1 MDGEA
6 ASRKGNDAP
15 MMRSMFAAISGL
27 KTHQIMMDVTAND
40 IANVN
45 TIGYKASRTTFKDSL
60 AQLQRGGAGQ
70 GPGQGGSNPSQVGLG
85 TQLGTIDNVMASGAL
100 QSTGNSTDVAIQG
113 EGWFRIGQATVA
125 GTTATLTAGTQQY
138 TRAGNFKPNDQGYL
152 VTGDGYYVIGRTV
165 PSTTVTAA
173 PPGADQLIQIP
184 TGATGVAI
192 GGDGSVSYTPAGST
206 TRVTAGYISL
216 AKFPNESG
224 LQRASGNRW
233 TANAASGAEEL
244 GTPGG
249 DFGGTTSG
257 TLEMSNVDLATEFT
271 NMISAQRGFQANSR
285 VISTADDMLNDLVN
299 LKR

>member
-1 MDGEA
+1 
-6 ASRKGNDAP
+6 

-27 KTHQIMMDVTAND
+27 KQHQLMMDVTAND

-45 TIGYKASRTTFKDSL
+45 TIGYKSSRTTFKDSL
-60 AQLQRGGAGQ
+60 AQLQRGGSGQ
-70 GPGQGGSNPSQVGLG
+70 GPGQGGSNPAQVGLG
-85 TQLGTIDNVMASGAL
+85 VQLGSIDSVITSGAT
-100 QSTGNSTDVAIQG
+100 QSTGNALDVSVQG
-113 EGWFRIGQATVA
+113 EGWFRIGQGTVA
-125 GTTATLTAGTQQY
+125 GTTATLSAGTEQY
-138 TRAGNFKPNDQGYL
+138 TRAGNFSRNDQGYL
-152 VTGDGYYVIGRTV
+152 VTADGFYVVGRTV
-165 PSTTVTAA
+165 PSTTVTAT

-184 TGATGVAI
+184 QGATGVAI
-192 GGDGSVSYTPAGST
+192 GQDGSVSYLPAGSA
-206 TRVTAGYISL
+206 TRTTAGYLSL

-233 TANAASGAEEL
+233 TSSGASGAEEV

-249 DFGGTTSG
+249 DFGATTSG

-299 LKR
+299 LKH

>member
-1 MDGEA
+1 
-6 ASRKGNDAP
+6 

-45 TIGYKASRTTFKDSL
+45 TIGYKSSRTTFKDSL

-70 GPGQGGSNPSQVGLG
+70 GPGQGGSNPAQVGLG
-85 TQLGTIDNVMASGAL
+85 TQLGSIDNVMGSGAL
-100 QSTGNSTDVAIQG
+100 QSTGNALDVAIQG
-113 EGWFRIGQATVA
+113 DGWFRIGQATVA
-125 GTTATLTAGTQQY
+125 GATATLTAGTQQY
-138 TRAGNFKPNDQGYL
+138 TRAGNFSRNDQGYL
-152 VTGDGYYVIGRTV
+152 VTADGFYVIGRDV
-165 PSTTVTAA
+165 PSTTVSAT

-184 TGATGVAI
+184 QGASSIAI
-192 GGDGSVSYTPAGST
+192 GQDGSVSYIPAGSS
-206 TRVTAGYISL
+206 TRTTAGYISL
-216 AKFPNESG
+216 AKFPNDNG

-249 DFGGTTSG
+249 DFGATTSG

-285 VISTADDMLNDLVN
+285 VITTADDMLNDLVN
-299 LKR
+299 MKH

>member
-1 MDGEA
+1 
-6 ASRKGNDAP
+6 
-15 MMRSMFAAISGL
+15 MFAAISGL

-45 TIGYKASRTTFKDSL
+45 TIGYKGSRTTFADSL

-70 GPGQGGSNPSQVGLG
+70 GPGQGGSNPAQVGLG
-85 TQLGTIDNVMASGAL
+85 TQLGSIDNVMSSGSF
-100 QSTGNSTDVAIQG
+100 QSTGNTTDLAIQG
-113 EGWFRIGQATVA
+113 SGWFRLSQGTINAGPPVTVTPTA
-125 GTTATLTAGTQQY
+125 GTTQY
-138 TRAGNFKPNDQGYL
+138 TRAGNFRTNDDGYL
-152 VTGDGYYVIGRTV
+152 VTADGYYVLGRTV
-165 PSTTVTAA
+165 PSTTISAT

-184 TGATGVAI
+184 QGGTQVAVGA
-192 GGDGSVSYTPAGST
+192 DGSVSYIPAGSA
-206 TRVTAGYISL
+206 TRTIAGYVSL
-216 AKFPNESG
+216 ANFSNESG

-233 TANAASGAEEL
+233 TASAASGPEEI

-249 DFGGTTSG
+249 DFGPTVSG
-257 TLEMSNVDLATEFT
+257 ELEMSNVDLATEFT

>member
-1 MDGEA
+1 MG
-6 ASRKGNDAP
+6 
-15 MMRSMFAAISGL
+15 
-27 KTHQIMMDVTAND
+27 
-40 IANVN
+40 
-45 TIGYKASRTTFKDSL
+45 
-60 AQLQRGGAGQ
+60 
-70 GPGQGGSNPSQVGLG
+70 
-85 TQLGTIDNVMASGAL
+85 SGAL
-100 QSTGNSTDVAIQG
+100 QSTGNALDVAIQG

-125 GTTATLTAGTQQY
+125 GATATLTAGTQQY
-138 TRAGNFKPNDQGYL
+138 TQAGDFSRNDQGYL
-152 VTGDGYYVIGRTV
+152 VTADGYYVIGRTV

-184 TGATGVAI
+184 QGATSVAI
-192 GGDGSVSYTPAGST
+192 GPDGSVTYIPAGSS
-206 TRVTAGYISL
+206 TRTTAGYISL
-216 AKFPNESG
+216 AKFPNENG

-249 DFGGTTSG
+249 DFGSTSSG

-299 LKR
+299 LKH

>member
-1 MDGEA
+1 
-6 ASRKGNDAP
+6 

-45 TIGYKASRTTFKDSL
+45 TIGYKSTRTTFKDSL

-70 GPGQGGSNPSQVGLG
+70 GPGQGGTNPSQVGLG
-85 TQLGTIDNVMASGAL
+85 TQLGTIDNVMGSGAL
-100 QSTGNSTDVAIQG
+100 QSTGNALDAAIQG
-113 EGWFRIGQATVA
+113 DGWFRIGQATVA
-125 GTTATLTAGTQQY
+125 GATATLTAGTQQY
-138 TRAGNFKPNDQGYL
+138 TRAGNFSRNDQGYL
-152 VTGDGYYVIGRTV
+152 VTGDGFYVIGRTV
-165 PSTTVTAA
+165 PSTTVSAT

-184 TGATGVAI
+184 QGASSFAI
-192 GGDGSVSYTPAGST
+192 GADGSVSYIPSGSS
-206 TRVTAGYISL
+206 TRTVAGYISL
-216 AKFPNESG
+216 AKFPNENG

-233 TANAASGAEEL
+233 TANAASGAEEI

-249 DFGGTTSG
+249 DFGATTPG